1 MTDQAF
7 IEGGKRL
14 GVRRSDFLRD
24 WFVSHSPR
32 NDSYCAEGPWEHW
45 VDLAVHI
52 LQDPLT
58 GITRPEAHELAK
70 QLDVK
75 DYYSDADRYLTD
87 EELVARFGE
96 DDV

>member
-1 MTDQAF
+1 MSDET

-14 GVRRSDFLRD
+14 AVRRGDFGRD

-32 NDSYCAEGPWEHW
+32 NDSHYGEGPWEHW
-45 VDLAVHI
+45 VDLAVRI

-58 GITRPEAHELAK
+58 AITRPDAHELSK

-96 DDV
+96 DED